1 MSLIGYA
8 RVSTPDQSV
17 DAQTAE
23 LRAVGCERIF
33 CETATGADPARPELA
48 SCLNY
53 LRAGD
58 TLVVVRLDRLGRSLT
73 HLVTVVE
80 QLRGAEVGLRSL
92 HEAIDT
98 TTPAGRMVLG
108 VFAALAEFERELISE
123 RTRAGLAAAKAR
135 GAVPGRPRAMSDEQ
149 VAHARA
155 LVAAGASKGSVAR
168 TLGVGRSTLY
178 RALAGA
184 DR

>member
-1 MSLIGYA
+1 MTLIGYA

-23 LRAVGCERIF
+23 LRAAGCVRIF
-33 CETATGADPARPELA
+33 TETATGADPARPQLA
-48 SCLNY
+48 ACLDY
-53 LRAGD
+53 LRDGD
-58 TLVVVRLDRLGRSLT
+58 TLVVARLDRLGRSLV
-73 HLVTVVE
+73 HLLGVVE
-80 QLRGAEVGLRSL
+80 DLRTAGVGLRSL

-135 GAVPGRPRAMSDEQ
+135 GAVPGRPRAMTGEQ
-149 VAHARA
+149 LAHARA
-155 LVAAGASKGSVAR
+155 LISAGASKGSVAR

-178 RALAGA
+178 RYLDEAG
-184 DR
+184 